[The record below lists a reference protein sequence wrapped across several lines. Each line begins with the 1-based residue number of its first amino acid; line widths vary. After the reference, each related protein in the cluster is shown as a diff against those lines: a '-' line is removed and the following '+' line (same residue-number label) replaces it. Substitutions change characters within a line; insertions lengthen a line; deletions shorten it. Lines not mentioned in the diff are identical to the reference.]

1 MKINRLKKYN
11 RSEPAMVPGTRKTP
25 VPPMDWTDEKAAEE
39 ELLDTRQK
47 LLSIIEFL
55 PDATFVVD
63 QDRRV
68 IAWNRAI
75 EDMTGLRKED
85 IIGRNGYAY
94 AMPFYGEAR
103 PILIDHVFEDEK
115 SSHYQYKL
123 HYQKEKNTLYAEEFA
138 PALFEGRGAHVWVK
152 ASPLL
157 DVDSNIVGAVES
169 IRDITQN
176 RIVENELR
184 ASQERYRALY
194 NAFGGGVIVL
204 DKNYRITEINKSAM
218 DIHQIPDGED
228 PGDFFLSRL
237 DYFDENGLPLKFDEL
252 PAAGVMESGKPVH
265 GTVIG
270 FKRKGAGRTVW
281 VQSNSVPL
289 FAWGGLVEGV
299 VITLMDIT
307 ARKEIETEL
316 ARRNEFSEQILQ
328 TSGIIILVVDT
339 SGKILRF
346 NHFGE
351 RLTGYREKEIVG
363 KDWLEALI
371 PQKERDKLAGK
382 VNEISEKGYA
392 RGENFVLSRD
402 NREILV
408 KWNASVLK
416 GSINGEQGI
425 LVVGHDVSKLRTVEA
440 QLIQAQKM
448 EAVGRL
454 AGGIA
459 HDFNNILTGILGN
472 VSSILAEITP
482 GCGYFEALREVE
494 DAALIAADIV
504 EKLLGFSRK
513 SLMKSSVVDINDNI
527 TEAYSIIKRTIDPRI
542 ILKTRLEDNL
552 WPAAADKTQII
563 QILINLC
570 LNAQDAMPDG
580 GSITIKTGNTT
591 LDENS
596 LKNQPSYVRAGEFVR
611 ISVTDTGCGMPS
623 EVREQVF
630 EPFFTTKKAGHGTGL
645 GLAMVYGIVKQ
656 LEGWI
661 NCHSEVGKGTTFTIH
676 LPRAFPG
683 SSRILPDD
691 APGRKAHIS
700 GSKTVL
706 VVEDNR
712 IVKSF
717 IKRILSRNGFQVI
730 IAGDGKEAV
739 DLYRLGW
746 KNIDLVLLDMTI
758 PRLSGRDAL
767 IIMRKI
773 NPSIKVLLTSG
784 YLFSDQEEPLLTKYR
799 FLHKP
804 FTENDLLKQMDNLL
818 YAGEK
823 C

>member
-1 MKINRLKKYN
+1 MKNINCN
-11 RSEPAMVPGTRKTP
+11 PEAAMVPETKNSL
-25 VPPMDWTDEKAAEE
+25 VSFVDLTDEKAAEE

-63 QDRRV
+63 QARKV

-75 EDMTGLRKED
+75 EDMTGIHKED
-85 IIGRNGYAY
+85 IIGSGDYAY
-94 AMPFYGEAR
+94 AIPFYGVAR

-115 SSHYQYKL
+115 SGRYQYKL
-123 HYQKEKNTLYAEEFA
+123 HYQKEKNTLFAEEFA
-138 PALFEGRGAHVWVK
+138 PALFEGRGAYVWVK

-157 DVDSNIVGAVES
+157 DVEGNIVGAVES
-169 IRDITQN
+169 IRDVTQN

-194 NAFGGGVIVL
+194 HAFGGGVIVL
-204 DKNYRITEINKSAM
+204 GKNNRIVEINKAAL

-228 PGDFFLSRL
+228 PDHFFCRL
-237 DYFDENGLPLKFDEL
+237 DYFDENGLPLSFAEL
-252 PAAGVMESGKPVH
+252 PTASVMESGKSIH
-265 GTVIG
+265 GIVIG
-270 FKRKGAGRTVW
+270 FKRKGANKTVW

-289 FAWGGLVEGV
+289 FDRCGQVEGV
-299 VITLMDIT
+299 VVTLMDIT
-307 ARKEIETEL
+307 TRKEIETEL

-328 TSGIIILVVDT
+328 TSGIIILVIDT
-339 SGKILRF
+339 SGKILIF

-363 KDWLEALI
+363 KDWLDTLI
-371 PQKERDKLAGK
+371 PKKEQGKLAGII
-382 VNEISEKGYA
+382 NEIKEKGYA
-392 RGENFVLSRD
+392 KGENFVLGRD

-408 KWNASVLK
+408 KWNASILN
-416 GSINGEQGI
+416 SSTNGEQGF

-459 HDFNNILTGILGN
+459 HDFNNILTGIIGN
-472 VSSILAEITP
+472 ASSILTDITP
-482 GCGYFEALREVE
+482 DCEYYEALREVE
-494 DAALIAADIV
+494 DSALMAADIV

-513 SLMKSSVVDINDNI
+513 SLMKSAVVNVNDNI
-527 TEAYSIIKRTIDPRI
+527 NEAYKIIKRTIDPRI

-552 WPAAADKTQII
+552 WPAAADRTQIT
-563 QILINLC
+563 QVLINLC

-580 GSITIKTGNTT
+580 GSITIKTENII

-596 LKNQPSYVRAGEFVR
+596 LKSQPSYVRAGEFVR
-611 ISVTDTGCGMPS
+611 ISVADTGCGMPA
-623 EVREQVF
+623 EVQEQVF

-656 LEGWI
+656 QEGWI
-661 NCHSEVGKGTTFTIH
+661 NCHSEVGQGTTFTIC
-676 LPRAFPG
+676 LPRAVLSP
-683 SSRILPDD
+683 LPVSPDEVPD
-691 APGRKAHIS
+691 RKAHIS

-712 IVKSF
+712 IVKNF
-717 IKRILSRNGFQVI
+717 IKRILSRKGFQVI

-767 IIMRKI
+767 IIMKKI

-784 YLFSDQEEPLLTKYR
+784 YLFSDKEEPLLSKYR

-804 FTENDLLKQMDNLL
+804 FTENDLLKQMENLL
-818 YAGEK
+818 YAGK
-823 C
+823 K